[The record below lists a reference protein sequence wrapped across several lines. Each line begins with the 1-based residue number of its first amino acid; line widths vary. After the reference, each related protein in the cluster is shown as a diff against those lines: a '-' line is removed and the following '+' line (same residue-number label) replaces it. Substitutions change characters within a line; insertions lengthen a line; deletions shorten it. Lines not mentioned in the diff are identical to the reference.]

1 MYYIYSGL
9 KKAYHQLEEEIELL
23 LQSEL
28 LRYDMEELNTLDV
41 VVIKQKTK

>member
-9 KKAYHQLEEEIELL
+9 QKAYHQLLEDIELL
-23 LQSEL
+23 LQSKL

-41 VVIKQKTK
+41 VGIKQKTK